1 MSTADEVRD
10 HNEQVLRNIDRVDR
24 VHKYFKSIG
33 STDEQAATAAAA
45 HADKFV
51 WNGATLEFQGKPV
64 ADPDNGVREFFEKN
78 KLDFLFP
85 PKSDS
90 TKQHDVDPQLLASAR
105 AGNQTAR
112 TQIYKQL
119 GDLEATDALIAEKPA
134 GNKTKDDASTNPW
147 RSANFRTDIAAQ
159 KRAAG
164 IIKALGTSVAASMA
178 KSAGKTLTGTPLRA

>member
-45 HADKFV
+45 HAEKFV

-78 KLDFLFP
+78 KLDFLLP

-90 TKQHDVDPQLLASAR
+90 TKQHDVDPDLLASAR

-112 TQIYKQL
+112 QSIYKQL
-119 GDLEATDALIAEKPA
+119 GDIAATDALIAEKP
-134 GNKTKDDASTNPW
+134 TKVADDASTNPW
-147 RSANFRTDIAAQ
+147 RSANFRTDLAAQ

-164 IIKALGTSVAASMA
+164 IIKSLGTSVAASMA
-178 KSAGKTLTGTPLRA
+178 KSAGKTLTGTPLKVA